1 MEVTLW
7 QLRRDGAKLPQ
18 DAPDGP
24 YRGWLRLA
32 RANIAGEIS
41 LHAGLHAS
49 KSQGAPPL
57 IQGLTAVE
65 VRRLDHRGLLL
76 YGLQAEP
83 PAGPTATRHRQAW
96 FCQPIQLSFSQEEDT
111 GSGPS

>member
-1 MEVTLW
+1 MEATLW
-7 QLRRDGAKLPQ
+7 QLRCDCAKLPQ

-24 YRGWLRLA
+24 YGGCLRLA
-32 RANIAGEIS
+32 RANIAGEIT

-49 KSQGAPPL
+49 RSQGAPPL

-65 VRRLDHRGLLL
+65 VRRLDDRSLLL

-83 PAGPTATRHRQAW
+83 PGDPATVRRLQAW
-96 FCQPIQLSFSQEEDT
+96 FCQPMNSN
-111 GSGPS
+111 